1 MKWITSSLLILTLMA
16 CSFHTQPVLPHH
28 PHIAQ
33 LKISQHNSQGLL
45 PSRPA
50 SATEILQWQ
59 AWLQQYSSQFR
70 QRGWLEIK
78 VSELPL
84 WCIQITTQVQQ
95 TLALCRYAGAYG
107 QLGKI
112 EYGMNG
118 ILDHATAVQAADYLI
133 QTSGEHHE

>member
-1 MKWITSSLLILTLMA
+1 MKWITSSLLILTLTA

-28 PHIAQ
+28 SHIAQ
-33 LKISQHNSQGLL
+33 LKISQRNAQGLSL
-45 PSRPA
+45 SRPA
-50 SATEILQWQ
+50 SAAEILQWQ

-84 WCIQITTQVQQ
+84 WCIQITTPAQQ

-107 QLGKI
+107 KLGKI

-118 ILDHATAVQAADYLI
+118 ILDHAAAVQAADYLI